1 MLETTKTPKA
11 IVEALDQYVIGQD
24 QAKRVVAVAVYAH
37 FRKVLRAAQTGAPVV
52 KSNVLLIGPSGTGKT
67 LLCETLSKILGVPF
81 ATAEATSLAQTQY
94 VNDEIE
100 AILQRL
106 VDKAGGD
113 VAKAGHGIVFI
124 DEIDKLKSTGNPARL
139 SGESVQHALLK
150 IMEGAQVK
158 LGSGSYVDTTGILFV
173 CGGAFV
179 GLDEII
185 KSQTHGYAFIATTK
199 SDSQK
204 ILDRLNSRVKPTDLF
219 TYGLIPEFT
228 GRLPIVARFDE
239 LSRETLIRIMTE
251 PRDAIYTQFRDIF
264 AGDRRGARRRAESVR
279 PDRRAR
285 DRVQDRGAKPARPVR
300 GADLAGALSDSRR
313 ARHRAR
319 AVRIDLLGTGDRA
332 TNQRC
337 VISRTPR
344 SAPAGI
350 STTSEHRRLSRQL
363 MGLAEPAREA
373 LYRASRARSSLGLL
387 AEQALRLCEQQETL
401 PNVGTFR
408 RVAGDTFRNRDRLG
422 RPLLRA
428 CGVARSQ
435 LHACRDPQRSRKL
448 RRIPRRGGADRGQLV
463 LRSLARLAVMHVG
476 PTAVPPLPLSS

>member
-1 MLETTKTPKA
+1 MLDPTLTPVR
-11 IVEALDQYVIGQD
+11 IVQRLDEYVIGQD
-24 QAKRVVAVAVYAH
+24 EAKRIVAVAVFAH
-37 FRKVLRAAQTGAPVV
+37 FAKLARAARNNVPVV

-113 VAKAGHGIVFI
+113 VAKAGTGIVFI
-124 DEIDKLKSTGNPARL
+124 DEIDKLKGTGAPSRL

-158 LGSGSYVDTTGILFV
+158 LANGSYVDTTGILFV

-185 KSQTHGYAFIATTK
+185 KSQTHGYAFIATTR

-239 LSRETLIRIMTE
+239 LKRDTLVRIMTE

-264 AGDRRGARRRAESVR
+264 ASIGVELVVEPRVFEQVAELAIEYKTGARSLRGLFEELISPVLYRIPDERDIRTVRFSSMFAE
-279 PDRRAR
+279 
-285 DRVQDRGAKPARPVR
+285 PVVER
-300 GADLAGALSDSRR
+300 
-313 ARHRAR
+313 
-319 AVRIDLLGTGDRA
+319 
-332 TNQRC
+332 
-337 VISRTPR
+337 R
-344 SAPAGI
+344 SAA
-350 STTSEHRRLSRQL
+350 
-363 MGLAEPAREA
+363 
-373 LYRASRARSSLGLL
+373 
-387 AEQALRLCEQQETL
+387 
-401 PNVGTFR
+401 
-408 RVAGDTFRNRDRLG
+408 
-422 RPLLRA
+422 
-428 CGVARSQ
+428 
-435 LHACRDPQRSRKL
+435 
-448 RRIPRRGGADRGQLV
+448 
-463 LRSLARLAVMHVG
+463 
-476 PTAVPPLPLSS
+476 